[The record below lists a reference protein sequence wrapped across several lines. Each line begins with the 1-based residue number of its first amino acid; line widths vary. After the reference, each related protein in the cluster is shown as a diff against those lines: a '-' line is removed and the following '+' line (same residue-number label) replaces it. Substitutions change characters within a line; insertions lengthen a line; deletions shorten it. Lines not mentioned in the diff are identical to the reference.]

1 MMEIKRANT
10 LAEELV
16 NLENPV
22 LVWWNC
28 IRNCAE
34 RWWMITKKEIK
45 LYKVK
50 LIQIMNDNYLSL
62 NRKSNVQKELPASI
76 ELLNHVYE

>member
-1 MMEIKRANT
+1 MMNDKE
-10 LAEELV
+10 
-16 NLENPV
+16 
-22 LVWWNC
+22 
-28 IRNCAE
+28 
-34 RWWMITKKEIK
+34 KEIK